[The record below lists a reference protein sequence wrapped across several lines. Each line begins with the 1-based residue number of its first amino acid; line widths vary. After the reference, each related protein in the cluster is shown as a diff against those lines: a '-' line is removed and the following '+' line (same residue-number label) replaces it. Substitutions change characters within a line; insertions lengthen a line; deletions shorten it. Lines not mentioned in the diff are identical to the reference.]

1 MCNVIVNISVIK
13 KLMTSVADSNAPVS
27 RLIQRLKTWDT
38 TWTWT
43 DFSLHDLDKT
53 AVVMSD

>member
-1 MCNVIVNISVIK
+1 VIVYVSVVK
-13 KLMTSVADSNAPVS
+13 KLMTTSVTDSHAPVA
-27 RLIQRLKTWDT
+27 RLVQRLKTWDT

-53 AVVMSD
+53 AVVMLD